1 MRIVSENNFPTAAGL
16 ASSAAGFAALVRAV
30 ANLYELPESPSE
42 LSLIAR
48 QGSGSA
54 CRSLFGGYVAWRM
67 GSKEDGTDSRA
78 DLVAEASHWPD
89 MRALILVVSA
99 AKKGVSSSSGMQQ
112 TVATSGLFAQRIST
126 VVPKNMDLMEKAI
139 KDRDFELFGEV
150 TMRESN
156 SFHSSCAD
164 TYPPIFYMNDVSRAA
179 VRAVEKINEA
189 AGRTVAAYTFDA
201 GPNCVVYYLE
211 KDEAAVVGT
220 FHGLLKDVGGWKEG
234 AAALKTADVA
244 LEEPVATAL
253 KTGVSRVIMTGVGEG
268 PIETDEYLVTEN
280 GEPVKR

>member
-1 MRIVSENNFPTAAGL
+1 
-16 ASSAAGFAALVRAV
+16 
-30 ANLYELPESPSE
+30 
-42 LSLIAR
+42 
-48 QGSGSA
+48 
-54 CRSLFGGYVAWRM
+54 M
-67 GSKEDGTDSRA
+67 GSKEDGSDSLA
-78 DLVAEASHWPD
+78 DLVAEASHWPE

-112 TVATSGLFAQRIST
+112 TVATSGLFKQRVAE

-139 KDRDFELFGEV
+139 KDKDFELFGEV
-150 TMRESN
+150 TMRDSN
-156 SFHSSCAD
+156 SFHASCAD

-211 KDEAAVVGT
+211 KDEPAVVGT
-220 FHGLLKDVGGWKEG
+220 FYKLLGSDVSGWK
-234 AAALKTADVA
+234 ASATNHSADVA
-244 LEEPVATAL
+244 LEEPVAVAL

-268 PIETDEYLVTEN
+268 PQKTDEFLVTET
-280 GEPVKR
+280 GEVAKR